1 MCMYVCIDFDG
12 TIVDHEYPAMGQ
24 PVPKAIDWLLRL
36 QGRGARF
43 ILWTMRSD
51 SEDAPLLSNAVQYLE
66 ENGVV
71 LSGINKN
78 PEQAEWT
85 SSPKA
90 YASVYVDDSAAGCP
104 LIQPRGF
111 KRPCVNWKKVG
122 PIVENILSL

>member
-1 MCMYVCIDFDG
+1 MYVCIDFDG
-12 TIVDHEYPAMGQ
+12 TIVDHEYPEIGQ

-36 QGRGARF
+36 QERGARF

-51 SEDAPLLSNAVQYLE
+51 SEEAPLLSNAVQYLE
-66 ENGVV
+66 DNGVV
-71 LSGINKN
+71 LSGINGN

-90 YASVYVDDSAAGCP
+90 YADVYVDDSAAGCP

-122 PIVENILSL
+122 PIVEKILSS